1 MNKAPVNLKNYLAA
15 SAASSSL
22 VCLLCEMAA
31 ATKEISALVLDGA
44 LADIYGKLCTEN
56 VQGETQATLDVIS
69 DKIITDRLA
78 STGLVAGMVSE
89 EVVSPIML
97 EDQSSKHE
105 FLVIFDPLDGSSNVD
120 VNVSIGT
127 IFSVFNAPE
136 NTILDT
142 AKLIESDYLITG
154 DQQLAAGY
162 ANYGPC
168 TMLVITIGDGTHGFT
183 LDHTTNEFLLTHS
196 NIQVP
201 ENAQEY
207 AINNSN
213 QRFWQPPIKRYIA
226 ECEAGT
232 EGVRG
237 KNFNMRWI
245 ASMVADVHRVLMRG
259 GVYLYPKDSKDATK
273 AGRLRLM
280 YEANPMAM
288 LIEQAGGAAS
298 TGRARILD
306 VQPEAIHQRI
316 PVMMGSKNEID
327 LLVRYHQEHDK
338 N

>member
-1 MNKAPVNLKNYLAA
+1 MKKAPGDLKNYLAA
-15 SAASSSL
+15 SAASPSL
-22 VCLLCEMAA
+22 AYLLCEIAA
-31 ATKEISALVLDGA
+31 AVKEISALILDGA
-44 LADIYGKLCTEN
+44 LADIYGKLSTEN

-78 STGLVAGMVSE
+78 ASGLVAGMVSE
-89 EVVSPIML
+89 EVVLPITL
-97 EDQSSKHE
+97 KNQSSKHD
-105 FLVIFDPLDGSSNVD
+105 FLVIHDPLDGSSNVD

-127 IFSVFNAPE
+127 IFSVFKAPK
-136 NTILDT
+136 NTNSDT
-142 AKLIESDYLITG
+142 TNLTEADYLIAG
-154 DQQLAAGY
+154 EQQLAAGY

-183 LDHTTNEFLLTHS
+183 LNHATNEFLLTHP
-196 NIQVP
+196 NMQVP

-213 QRFWQPPIKRYIA
+213 QRFWQPPIKRYIT

-232 EGVRG
+232 EGPRG

-245 ASMVADVHRVLMRG
+245 ASMVADIHRVLMRG
-259 GVYLYPKDSKDATK
+259 GVYLYPKDSKDTSK

-306 VQPEAIHQRI
+306 VKPEAIHQRI
-316 PVMMGSKNEID
+316 PVMMGSKNEIE
-327 LLVRYHQEHDK
+327 LLVRYHEAYDK